1 MQFGPIYECW
11 HALHPKL
18 TLAKML
24 ECKPDDSRRRLR
36 GKLQRCRI
44 YLKQMGVTAFS
55 RGNEETF
62 QRSSA
67 STSYVLRGGE
77 TVDGIGIF

>member
-1 MQFGPIYECW
+1 MQFGSSK
-11 HALHPKL
+11 H
-18 TLAKML
+18 
-24 ECKPDDSRRRLR
+24 RLQE
-36 GKLQRCRI
+36 KLQRCQI

-62 QRSSA
+62 QISSA
-67 STSYVLRGGE
+67 STFYVLRGGE